1 MRMQNE
7 DFSSKNLHFNEGL
20 KKQKNMNSGNLNFV
34 KANFEKLSLTINEIN
49 FSARTLNCLK
59 YLDIKDIGE
68 LIQNSEKFLL
78 RSRNFGRKSLFEI
91 KNILNDLELKRYFY

>member
-7 DFSSKNLHFNEGL
+7 DFSSKNLHINEAL
-20 KKQKNMNSGNLNFV
+20 KKQKNLDSENSNFV

-59 YLDIKDIGE
+59 
-68 LIQNSEKFLL
+68 
-78 RSRNFGRKSLFEI
+78 
-91 KNILNDLELKRYFY
+91 IL